1 MAEFLES
8 MGFVAKAFGMHLPNQ
23 QAQNKPTLKDAQVLV
38 AKNATYL
45 NEMEREIQAST
56 GKKAKP
62 KGSYGCVSPQTII
75 IIS

>member
-1 MAEFLES
+1 

-23 QAQNKPTLKDAQVLV
+23 QAQNKPSLKDAQVLV

-62 KGSYGCVSPQTII
+62 KG
-75 IIS
+75 